1 VRIKMSASTKN
12 LLSLSETILAQTQP
26 VKEVA
31 SVGADP
37 LVDDGIKAVVVP
49 DSFVENVLNFS
60 ERLNE
65 GDTSEH
71 QDIPVVSEE
80 PTEEPLVESVTEER
94 LTEGKIV
101 SLVERLKSLI
111 IEARDV
117 IQEMTSVGTSTGMIA
132 PGPQKKL
139 MMLRKPSKSKGK
151 KKG

>member
-1 VRIKMSASTKN
+1 MSASTKN

-71 QDIPVVSEE
+71 QDIPVVSK
-80 PTEEPLVESVTEER
+80 EPLVESVTEER